1 MLYSMLYYV
10 ITAGNQNNLRSAAY
24 EALMELIK
32 NSPRDCYEHVKNTT
46 VIILERLRAIL
57 QMEVSEN
64 YTWSPEKLNCLLFDN
79 PQMLKV
85 QKKTTLPKHMYQ
97 FFSAPTPSGFSLHSV
112 IFVPGL
118 FGGFIVTNQVS

>member
-1 MLYSMLYYV
+1 MLYYV
-10 ITAGNQNNLRSAAY
+10 ITTGNQNNLRSAAY

-64 YTWSPEKLNCLLFDN
+64 CPSSPAKLNCVLFDN

-85 QKKTTLPKHMYQ
+85 QKKK
-97 FFSAPTPSGFSLHSV
+97 PS
-112 IFVPGL
+112 
-118 FGGFIVTNQVS
+118 

>member
-1 MLYSMLYYV
+1 MTNIPYLIVYPCANWLAVYGLLYKLHGMLYYAS
-10 ITAGNQNNLRSAAY
+10 TGNQNNLRSAAY

-64 YTWSPEKLNCLLFDN
+64 CT
-79 PQMLKV
+79 
-85 QKKTTLPKHMYQ
+85 
-97 FFSAPTPSGFSLHSV
+97 
-112 IFVPGL
+112 
-118 FGGFIVTNQVS
+118 